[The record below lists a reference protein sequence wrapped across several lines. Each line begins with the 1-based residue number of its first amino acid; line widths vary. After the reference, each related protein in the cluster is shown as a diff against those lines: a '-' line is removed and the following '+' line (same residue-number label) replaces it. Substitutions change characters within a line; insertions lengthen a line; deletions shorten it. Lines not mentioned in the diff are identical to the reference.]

1 MKKDINFY
9 NKESRAYSEKRY
21 LGATDNFIKFFF
33 KKRLSLFLYFLKRGI
48 ERDFAGRKADVLDIG
63 CADGYVMGEIHKD
76 FSSLLGKLTGIDTS
90 PDMITEAR
98 SVFSGNPAFNF
109 FIRGDEPAGQFD
121 VIVEL
126 GVPLSDWREEFTYV
140 VSKLTDGGIYIF
152 STPGSKN
159 SLYSRIKK
167 DFHIVRPLSFFEFN
181 SLAQEFFE
189 IQESKPY
196 AFFIPLL
203 WRFPAAARILQP
215 FIEII
220 GSLIAPNLCHEKMY
234 VLRKRKAPQLYF
246 KR

>member
-1 MKKDINFY
+1 MKDVNFY
-9 NKESRAYSEKRY
+9 NKESCSYSEKRY
-21 LGATDNFIKFFF
+21 LGDTNNFIKFFF
-33 KKRLSLFLYFLKRGI
+33 KKRLSLSLYFLKRGI
-48 ERDFAGRKADVLDIG
+48 ERYFKGRQVNVLDIG
-63 CADGYVMGEIHKD
+63 CADGYVMGVVHKD
-76 FSSLLGKLTGIDTS
+76 LSLSLGKLVGIDTS

-98 SVFSGNPAFNF
+98 SAFSGNPSFNF
-109 FIRGDEPAGQFD
+109 FVRGDEPAGQFD

-126 GVPLSDWREEFTYV
+126 GVPLSDWREEFTFV
-140 VSKLTDGGIYIF
+140 VSKLTDGGVYIF

-167 DFHIVRPLSFFEFN
+167 DFHIAHPLSFSEFD

-203 WRFPAAARILQP
+203 WRFPSVARILQP
-215 FIEII
+215 IIEIV

-234 VLRKRKAPQLYF
+234 VLRKRTHPASL
-246 KR
+246 